1 MANSLETGEK
11 LMRPKGE
18 PAQPQRELFQIDL
31 EQLID
36 MSHPL
41 VRLGHGMNWS
51 CFEQTLGSTYH
62 PTQGAPGISTR
73 LMVALHYLKYRH
85 DLSDEEVVAAWV
97 ENPYW
102 QHFSGMKHF
111 QHQLPIDPS
120 SMTRWRKRLGDAGA
134 EQMLRATI
142 EVGIEMRV
150 IRPAQLKR
158 INVDTTVQTK
168 AIRFPTDARLYQRMR
183 ERLVKAARAERLTI
197 KQSYEHV
204 GRRLLMQSSGYAHAR
219 QMKRARAC
227 TRKLKTQLGRIVR
240 EIERQVEE
248 PSNKL
253 AKLLQTAHRIHA
265 QQKHDKNKV
274 YSVHEPETQ
283 CIAKGKAGKQYEFGN
298 KVSVA
303 VSSRGGWFVGAKSFT
318 GNPYDGH
325 TLAEQMKQVD
335 HLIGNKVSEVHVD
348 MGYRG
353 HDYDGA
359 VAVHVDKRRRGRT
372 SQALWRWMKRRAAV
386 EPSIGHLKSEH
397 RLERNRL
404 KGTAG
409 DAINAILAAAAM
421 NFHKLLGAFWRIF
434 LRCLFNICNG
444 LLAPQGQLA
453 RLPQFQNA

>member
-1 MANSLETGEK
+1 MQ
-11 LMRPKGE
+11 PKGE
-18 PAQPQRELFQIDL
+18 PKQPQQELFQVEL

-41 VRLGHGMNWS
+41 VRLGLSIDWHS
-51 CFEQTLGSTYH
+51 FEQSLGSTYH
-62 PTQGAPGISTR
+62 PSQGAPGISTR
-73 LMVALHYLKYRH
+73 LMVALHYLKYQH
-85 DLSDEEVVAAWV
+85 DLSDEDVVALWI

-102 QHFSGMKHF
+102 QQFSGMRHF
-111 QHQLPIDPS
+111 QLRMPIDPS

-142 EVGIEMRV
+142 EAGMKMRV
-150 IRPAQLKR
+150 IRPAELKR
-158 INVDTTVQTK
+158 VNVDTTVETK

-183 ERLVKAARAERLTI
+183 ERLVKVARAEGLTI
-197 KQSYEHV
+197 KQSYKHV
-204 GRRLLMQSSGYAHAR
+204 GRRLLMQSSRYAHAR

-227 TRKLKTQLGRIVR
+227 TRKLRTQLGRVIR
-240 EIERQVEE
+240 EIERQVES

-253 AKLLQTAHRIHA
+253 ARLLARAHQIHA
-265 QQKHDKNKV
+265 QQRHDKNKI
-274 YSVHEPETQ
+274 YSVHEPEVQ

-303 VSSRGGWFVGAKSFT
+303 VSSRGGWFVGAKSFP

-325 TLAEQMKQVD
+325 TLAAQMKQVES
-335 HLIGNKVSEVHVD
+335 LIANQVSQAHVD
-348 MGYRG
+348 MGYRS

-359 VAVHVDKRRRGRT
+359 VTVHIDKRRRGRT
-372 SQALWRWMKRRAAV
+372 TQALWRWMKRRAAV

-409 DAINAILAAAAM
+409 NAINAILAAAGM
-421 NFHKLLGAFWRIF
+421 NFQKLLRAFGRIF
-434 LRCLFNICNG
+434 LFCLINAWNG
-444 LLAPQGQLA
+444 LLTLQGRQRLNTQLQY
-453 RLPQFQNA
+453 P